1 MISAFRAVFGSLFH
15 ATHHFG
21 RKNYFNK
28 VTGALCQNNFLTNL
42 FHTTRHSERSEE
54 SLKKIS
60 KPHDCIPFN
69 TGKILKQ
76 VQDDSTKYVDTW
88 GFARILEGVTHF
100 LINLFHTTRHSER
113 SGATHV
119 DTLDFALSSTRHSE
133 RSEGSHQALHEI
145 LRLKPQDDVY
155 HPTPS
160 TFDNNRRAAFTLAEG
175 ATHVN
180 ISNNNRHAAFTL
192 AEVLITLGIIGVVA
206 ALTIPNLIHTYNSIV
221 LKSQLKKTYSVL
233 SGAIN
238 MMYAQTGIPVTPKNY
253 TEYHTFYKDFMK
265 YVKVAK
271 DCGFNQCAPV
281 SYDKIDTGTL
291 EGYQNFTFTA
301 DMQSNYFDDGQLIL
315 QDGTFLLFED
325 YLDLILI
332 SADING
338 INKGPNALGHDLF
351 TFELLDNKLVP
362 SGAEGTTFAFRL
374 NSNLCSYTET
384 DYRNGL
390 SCTEKAL
397 KDPDYFKNLPKP

>member
-1 MISAFRAVFGSLFH
+1 MNYKRVNWVEKIKGSFFNNVIKTLH
-15 ATHHFG
+15 
-21 RKNYFNK
+21 KNN
-28 VTGALCQNNFLTNL
+28 VLTNL
-42 FHTTRHSERSEE
+42 FPSKRHSERSEE

-76 VQDDSTKYVDTW
+76 VQDDSTTYVDTL

-100 LINLFHTTRHSER
+100 LTNLFHITRHSER

-119 DTLDFALSSTRHSE
+119 DTLGLPSIRHPEAL
-133 RSEGSHQALHEI
+133 
-145 LRLKPQDDVY
+145 D
-155 HPTPS
+155 
-160 TFDNNRRAAFTLAEG
+160 EG
-175 ATHVN
+175 ATH
-180 ISNNNRHAAFTL
+180 ISMSNNNRRAAFTL

-206 ALTIPNLIHTYNSIV
+206 ALTIPNLIHITNSIV

-325 YLDLILI
+325 HLDLILI